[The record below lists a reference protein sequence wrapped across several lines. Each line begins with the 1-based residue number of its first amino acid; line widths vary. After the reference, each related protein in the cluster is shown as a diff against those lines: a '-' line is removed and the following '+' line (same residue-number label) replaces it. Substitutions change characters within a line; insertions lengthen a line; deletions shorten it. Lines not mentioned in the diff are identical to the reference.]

1 MWVFFFFTGVV
12 VANKYIK
19 QKLNVTQYTLHDY
32 FLAQKE
38 TLGTK
43 SFIEAVFL
51 QYFFTSLG
59 DEMPNE

>member
-1 MWVFFFFTGVV
+1 MV